1 MGKVMEDMIT
11 VNLAEVRIGMKAAFD
26 IHTDEVMQQFLEC
39 TEDENICDEV
49 FEIKSAKLPQLPD
62 SMPIYENTRTCFSVK
77 GDTELVYYRLPN
89 EDWQF
94 CMEKRANGK
103 TLYVRPDCQIYAE
116 NIWNLI
122 DKIEVAS
129 LLLKHKALILHASYI
144 IYKGE
149 AILFTAPSGTGKTTQ
164 AELWKEMLG
173 AEIINGDR
181 VILRMEG
188 GRLRAYGLP
197 FSGSSGICVNRE
209 APVRTIVVLE
219 QAKENTVRRL
229 KVLDS
234 IGMLYSQTAVQRWR
248 AAEVSDTLEVL
259 ETFIES
265 VPIVKLCCL
274 PNSEAV
280 YELEKEIYEECTTKA
295 D

>member
-1 MGKVMEDMIT
+1 
-11 VNLAEVRIGMKAAFD
+11 
-26 IHTDEVMQQFLEC
+26 
-39 TEDENICDEV
+39 
-49 FEIKSAKLPQLPD
+49 
-62 SMPIYENTRTCFSVK
+62 
-77 GDTELVYYRLPN
+77 
-89 EDWQF
+89 
-94 CMEKRANGK
+94 MEKRPDRK
-103 TLYVRPDCQIYAE
+103 TLYVRPDCKVYAK

-122 DKIEVAS
+122 NKIELSS
-129 LLLKHKALILHASYI
+129 LLLKRKALILHASYI
-144 IYKGE
+144 ICKGE

-164 AELWKEMLG
+164 AELWKETLG

-181 VILRMEG
+181 VILRMAG
-188 GRLRAYGLP
+188 GQLRAYGLP

-219 QAKENTVRRL
+219 QAKKNIAKRL
-229 KVLDS
+229 KVLES
-234 IGMLYSQTAVQRWR
+234 IGMLYSQTAVMRWR

-274 PNSEAV
+274 PNPEAV
-280 YELEKEIYEECTTKA
+280 YELEKEIYEECRTKA